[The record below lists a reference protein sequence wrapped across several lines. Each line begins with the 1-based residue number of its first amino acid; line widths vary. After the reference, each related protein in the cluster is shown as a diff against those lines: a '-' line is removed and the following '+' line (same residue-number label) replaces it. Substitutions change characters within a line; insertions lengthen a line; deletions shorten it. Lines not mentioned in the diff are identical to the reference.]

1 MEYDETKRECFIR
14 MVRTMKKMPSVRS
27 VHYGYCVL
35 AAAAVSIILFF
46 VLCNPVVM
54 LFITAGLTVGA
65 ALVIGVE
72 MSSRQNH
79 YSNGLAAEIPFDPET
94 QEAVIRSSICTGEKV
109 AGFKNKEDGHFTE
122 VLVLRTPKD
131 EQYFKDIYGVEKVKT
146 EY

>member
-1 MEYDETKRECFIR
+1 MEYDEAKRESFIR
-14 MVRTMKKMPSVRS
+14 VVRTMKKMPNVRS
-27 VHYGYCVL
+27 VHYGYWVL

-46 VLCNPVVM
+46 VLGKPVVL
-54 LFITAGLTVGA
+54 LFITAGLMVGA

-109 AGFKNKEDGHFTE
+109 AGFKGKADGHFTE
-122 VLVLRTPKD
+122 VMVIHTLKD
-131 EQYFKDIYGVEKVKT
+131 EERFKEIYGVENIKT